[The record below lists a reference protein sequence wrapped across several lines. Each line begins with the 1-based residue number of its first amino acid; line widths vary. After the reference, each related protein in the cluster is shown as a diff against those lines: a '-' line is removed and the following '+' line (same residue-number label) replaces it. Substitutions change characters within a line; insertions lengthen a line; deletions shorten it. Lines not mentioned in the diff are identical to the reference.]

1 MSPSNPERISEI
13 HRGRA
18 KTTQKESRPGN
29 QTHNL
34 LADFCHT
41 AVLRHVV
48 DMAQIQLK
56 ILGSRGGS
64 GCLSRVESR
73 VKVQAEGPGWSPGPN
88 SSWSPGWRWPLSDVP
103 SWCPGGGHVTVAVEH
118 LSLPAPAGLGLELRL
133 RLCSLINRTS
143 IQEARW
149 PSSPVFRCLL

>member
-1 MSPSNPERISEI
+1 MSCKKRKFGFKCCNEPVEPRENLRNTWG
-13 HRGRA
+13 HA

-34 LADFCHT
+34 LADFCDT

-56 ILGSRGGS
+56 ILGSGGGS
-64 GCLSRVESR
+64 GCLSRVESWVESR

-88 SSWSPGWRWPLSDVP
+88 PSWTPGWRWPLSDVP
-103 SWCPGGGHVTVAVEH
+103 SWCPGVLVE
-118 LSLPAPAGLGLELRL
+118 
-133 RLCSLINRTS
+133 
-143 IQEARW
+143 
-149 PSSPVFRCLL
+149 VM